1 MAAPTKEQISNR
13 KELEKIIKRDNPYY
27 IGLEKHCQKISIEM
41 NDKCFIPYA
50 LYRSF
55 FLRETWDNTKILHMI
70 THPHPR
76 FLSFDYHRSYYP
88 ILEFLLN
95 HKSGV
100 EHHPFFDDYD
110 IDECKEAVQQYFSD
124 NTELSKLEFNMP
136 VISSIN
142 PSREYHK
149 RALIEI
155 DFTKPKKEILLLV
168 SKLKDEYDSNN
179 TFIQGLDEYLG
190 LVPQKEA
197 YNCTLENCDFYKKSP
212 KKPLLNKLM
221 DAFFIHDCKRFGL
234 TNQYTIDEIN
244 RYWNEVKHTHHDK
257 MSEKTY
263 YEYLKYMR
271 NQIDEKKYKKFYSS
285 INQ

>member
-27 IGLEKHCQKISIEM
+27 VGLEKHCQKFSIEM
-41 NDKCFIPYA
+41 NDQCFIPYA

-55 FLRETWDNTKILHMI
+55 FIRETWDNTKILHMI
-70 THPHPR
+70 THPRPR
-76 FLSFDYHRSYYP
+76 FLSFGYHLSYYP

-95 HKSGV
+95 HKSGI
-100 EHHPFFDDYD
+100 EHNGFFVDYN
-110 IDECKEAVQQYFSD
+110 IDECKEAVQQYFSG

-136 VISSIN
+136 VITSIN
-142 PSREYHK
+142 PSHEYHK

-155 DFTKPKKEILLLV
+155 DFTKPKKEIMLLV

-179 TFIQGLDEYLG
+179 NFIQGLDEYLG
-190 LVPQKEA
+190 LVPKKEA

-212 KKPLLNKLM
+212 RKPLLNKLM
-221 DAFFIHDCKRFGL
+221 DAFFIYDCKRIGL
-234 TNQYTIDEIN
+234 TNNYVIDEIN
-244 RYWNEVKHTHHDK
+244 RYWNEVKNIHHDK

-271 NQIDEKKYKKFYSS
+271 NQIDEKQYKKFYSS